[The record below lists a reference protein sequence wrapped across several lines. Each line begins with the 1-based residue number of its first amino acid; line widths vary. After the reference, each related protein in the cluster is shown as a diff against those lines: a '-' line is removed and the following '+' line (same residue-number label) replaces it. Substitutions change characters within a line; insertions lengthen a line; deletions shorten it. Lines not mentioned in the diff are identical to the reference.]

1 MKTRDINRE
10 QFNTNGVK
18 DESSMTRYYDTIEV
32 ENEFGIIQNTEFIRS
47 QVSYI
52 DDKMYLSGDR
62 CNIKLSKNGSVYF
75 LVKGQLIRGLVRNI
89 LLEKLIEYKYNMNP
103 EPIAELPSYGIHEVV
118 NNKGTKLLV
127 WISKRNGLYSM
138 IYSYDNGLKLLEEQ
152 KVKINY
158 NRLREENREDTR
170 AAGSSVYVPEQ
181 NEIYGKLEPEEFTVR
196 TKELEETLSL
206 VLEMKQRVCSSE
218 EIELLK
224 EIQSEIGII
233 L

>member
-1 MKTRDINRE
+1 MKNRNINMER
-10 QFNTNGVK
+10 FGTNGVK

-32 ENEFGIIQNTEFIRS
+32 ENEFGIIQNTEFIRN

-62 CNIKLSKNGSVYF
+62 VNIKLSKRGSVYF
-75 LVKGQLIRGLVRNI
+75 LVKDKLIRGLVRNI

-103 EPIAELPSYGIHEVV
+103 EPMVELPSYGIHEVV

-170 AAGSSVYVPEQ
+170 AAGSSVHIPEA
-181 NEIYGKLEPEEFTVR
+181 NEIYGKLEPEMFTIR

-224 EIQSEIGII
+224 EIQSELGII

>member
-1 MKTRDINRE
+1 METRDRNRE
-10 QFNTNGVK
+10 QFNTDSVK
-18 DESSMTRYYDTIEV
+18 SENSMTKYYDIVDV
-32 ENEFGIIQNTEFIRS
+32 ENEFGVIQNTEFIRN

-62 CNIKLSKNGSVYF
+62 VVIKLSKKGSVYF

-89 LLEKLIEYKYNMNP
+89 LLEKLIEFKYSMNQ
-103 EPIAELPSYGIHEVV
+103 EPIAELPSYYVYKTYND
-118 NNKGTKLLV
+118 NNDLMV
-127 WISKRNGLYSM
+127 WISKRNNLYSM
-138 IYSYDNGLKLLEEQ
+138 IYNYDDGSKLLKQQQ
-152 KVKINY
+152 KDITY
-158 NRLREENREDTR
+158 NKLKEENKGDIRGV
-170 AAGSSVYVPEQ
+170 GSSVHIPEQ

-224 EIQSEIGII
+224 EIQSELGII